1 MKKFFTL
8 LLLPLLMSVGMHAQ
22 STVSLGYCA
31 GECADKGSISTE
43 GKAWVS
49 GAIFLPADMLASYEG
64 SHIVKLRGALASKI
78 IVDSLVLWVRS
89 SLKGENLTEAVIT
102 TKTTPKMAKGW
113 NEAEL
118 STPFVI
124 PHGEGLYIGMSY
136 RQKAEVAALSVVGSP
151 MENACWVQW
160 GADEKWEDM
169 SSVGILSVEAV
180 IEGSNLPTCDLGLTA
195 ALANTFD
202 DASLTKM
209 QVAVVNNGQ
218 SSVSGFTLQTR
229 YALCDDIYTHHFD
242 VQLGWGEKTTVE
254 YQIPNLSTVSQGDIQ
269 VTLQSID
276 DGDDE
281 TATNNSIKA
290 KFALVKKVLVE
301 DFTTEPCGNCPRV
314 SGYLHTLLSWDEFHN
329 RVVAVCHHSGY
340 KTDWLTLA
348 CDEKM
353 ASRFAVGYSPAI
365 MVDRKPIWPGLHEC
379 PSQSQ
384 LEAALRY
391 VMQDAAHVSINISGS
406 YDETTH
412 KLNVI
417 VSGKR
422 DELKATNPHLTVYLV
437 ENDVLAQHQSGATG
451 AYYHQHVIRAYNSDF
466 GEKINWEGNQYEY
479 AVSFDVEDAWVKENM
494 QIVAL
499 VANDDTGNNQNC
511 AVDNVEQAGF
521 PIGIPETVSSVGKS
535 GMEHT
540 EYFTLDGR
548 RLDTSRPGMVIVR
561 KTNADGHTRT
571 FKMLSR

>member
-8 LLLPLLMSVGMHAQ
+8 LLLPLYMVVGMHAQ

-78 IVDSLVLWVRS
+78 NVDSLVLWVRS

-118 STPFVI
+118 STPFV
-124 PHGEGLYIGMSY
+124 
-136 RQKAEVAALSVVGSP
+136 K
-151 MENACWVQW
+151 
-160 GADEKWEDM
+160 DM

-180 IEGSNLPTCDLGLTA
+180 VEGSNLPSYDLGLTA

-209 QVAVVNNGQ
+209 QVTVVNNGQ

-229 YALCDDIYTHHFD
+229 YALCDDVYTHHFD

-422 DELKATNPHLTVYLV
+422 DELKATNPQLTVYLV

-479 AVSFDVEDAWVKENM
+479 AVSFDVEDGWVKENM